1 MNYKRQLLIEKK
13 NNFCLFEHA
22 QELIVNELTKEIDRL
37 ILEELLK
44 KFKYE

>member
-13 NNFCLFEHA
+13 NNFCLFEHT
-22 QELIVNELTKEIDRL
+22 QELLVNELTKEIDRL
-37 ILEELLK
+37 ILEKILK